1 MKSEKSLVYTDEKD
15 KDLNFF
21 NEKGLPLGYNPII
34 LKSNCL
40 IQASGRKKPAE
51 IKLYNVFHWIASEEL
66 KINPETR
73 VFQAKLKDLV
83 NYAGLKNKNLKYIRD
98 VITGLKRTEITYDIF
113 NLNNQLTAFWIFSI
127 LQEVKVY
134 IGENGEVSENSRVD
148 FMFSERVLEAI
159 IRPLQEGG
167 YTKLSLYS
175 MCNLSGLY
183 ACILYQNLKA
193 YEYLIKSWKRREIS
207 IEEFRKLTGTEDV
220 YPDFWNLKKKVLES
234 AKKEI
239 NGKDEEGDPI
249 TDIIMNYRLRKTW
262 RKITG
267 ISFSFE
273 NNPKF
278 KIKWFK
284 ETNKERVVREEAEAE
299 FLKEQEEIQKEKIVK
314 ERNETFNKV
323 LDDLGILGDTVA
335 PEDEKQ
341 KEEKTI
347 KTFDKIF
354 EKRPTPSDYQ
364 KSLKVFNNLLES
376 GELDL
381 EELEIKAKNYIEFSE
396 EHPEKYPYNMIN
408 RIEKGIYKQ
417 NLKSSKTPTRSKQP
431 PLPLNNL
438 QEEETVDRDE
448 FFSL

>member
-1 MKSEKSLVYTDEKD
+1 MKSEKSLVYTDEKE
-15 KDLNFF
+15 KELNFF

-51 IKLYNVFHWIASEEL
+51 IKLYNVFHWLASEEL

-73 VFQAKLKDLV
+73 IFQAKLKDLI

-148 FMFSERVLEAI
+148 FMFSERILETI
-159 IRPLQEGG
+159 IKPLQEGG
-167 YTKLSLYS
+167 YTRLSLYS

-193 YEYLIKSWKRREIS
+193 YEFLIKSWKRREIS

-239 NGKDEEGDPI
+239 NGKDEDGDPI
-249 TDIIMNYRLRKTW
+249 TDIIMNYRLKKTW

-267 ISFSFE
+267 ISFSFD

-284 ETNKERVVREEAEAE
+284 ETKKERETREEAEAKY
-299 FLKEQEEIQKEKIVK
+299 LKEQEEKTGK
-314 ERNETFNKV
+314 EREETFNKI

-347 KTFDKIF
+347 KTFNKIF
-354 EKRPTPSDYQ
+354 EERPAPSDYQ
-364 KSLKVFNNLLES
+364 KSLKAFNNILES
-376 GELDL
+376 EEIDL
-381 EELEIKAKNYIEFSE
+381 EDLEIKAKNYIEYSK

-408 RIEKGIYKQ
+408 RIEKGIYRQ
-417 NLKSSKTPTRSKQP
+417 NLKSSKATIITKQP
-431 PLPLNNL
+431 KLLSETEDEKTIDN
-438 QEEETVDRDE
+438 EE
-448 FFSL
+448 FI